1 MDRRVFIGVV
11 GGSILAGPLAA
22 DGQQSAQVQ
31 RVGTL
36 SSGSPVLDE
45 VPAGGWQIFLQRLS
59 DLGWTAGRNLTFEP
73 RYAEGRLERLPDL
86 AADLVQLKVGM
97 IVTFGT
103 QASLAAKRAT
113 TTIPIVFIA
122 SDPVGAGLVASL
134 AHPQGNSTGLSN
146 EAGLEIFAKR
156 LELLK
161 EVAPRISRVG
171 IIANLSNVPEARA
184 LDSIAPNAQTLR
196 LSIFAVEARSPT
208 EFDSAFARLTR
219 ERVDALSVTESPL
232 HVEHKISI
240 VGFATRNR
248 LPAIFG
254 ERVFV
259 GAGGLMSYGISFAD
273 LLRRLPVYM
282 DKILRGAKPADL
294 PVEQPTKFELV
305 INLKTARAL
314 GLTIPQTLLLR
325 ADQVIE

>member
-1 MDRRVFIGVV
+1 MRRIGLAVV
-11 GGSILAGPLAA
+11 LALSVLAPLAA
-22 DGQQSAQVQ
+22 KAQQSEQVQ

-36 SSGSPVLDE
+36 SSGSPALDE
-45 VPAGGWQIFLQRLS
+45 VPGGGRQIFLQRLS
-59 DLGWTAGRNLTFEP
+59 DLGWSPGRNLTFEP
-73 RYAEGRLERLPDL
+73 RYAEGTLARLPDL
-86 AADLVQLKVGM
+86 AADLVQLKVDM
-97 IVTFGT
+97 IVAFGT

-113 TTIPIVFIA
+113 ATIPIVFIA
-122 SDPVGAGLVASL
+122 GDPVGTGLVASL
-134 AHPQGNSTGLSN
+134 AHPRGNSTGLSN
-146 EAGLEIFAKR
+146 EAGLEIFSKR

-161 EVAPRISRVG
+161 EAAPKISRVG
-171 IIANLSNVPEARA
+171 ILVNRSNVPEARA
-184 LDSIAPNAQTLR
+184 VDSIAPTAQTLS
-196 LSIFAVEARSPT
+196 LSFFPVEARGPT
-208 EFDSAFARLTR
+208 EFDGAFAALTR
-219 ERVDALSVTESPL
+219 ERIDALSVTENPL

-259 GAGGLMSYGISFAD
+259 DAGGLMSYGISFAD

-282 DKILRGAKPADL
+282 DKILRGAKPGDL

-305 INLKTARAL
+305 INLKTAKAL

-325 ADQVIE
+325 ADQLIE